1 MISRQIINI
10 TPSTCNLCGDVE
22 EVIGH
27 TDGGGGGGGEACG
40 GGSSDLCLSDEGRSS
55 SSSRR
60 SSHAGAQLRH
70 RKGDVFPW
78 KGLAL

>member
-1 MISRQIINI
+1 MLGTSNSEG
-10 TPSTCNLCGDVE
+10 TSNLGKVLRLRGGGGDVE

-55 SSSRR
+55 SR
-60 SSHAGAQLRH
+60 GAATRELS
-70 RKGDVFPW
+70 
-78 KGLAL
+78 